1 MGKHL
6 FSRKDHVKRV
16 FAKLFACC
24 CLLSFL
30 LVTKV
35 VFADEAALVQVDKE
49 FIQASSKGDAAALAK
64 FLDSDFTWT
73 DAEGR
78 TLSRAEV
85 LNAPPKP
92 ALGNEIGASEVRQIR
107 PQVEAIMAERDKI
120 HVLRI
125 WGKRGAEWHLLVYH
139 EVVLGRGSGSPTES
153 SAKECENPCKTVP
166 YKPKNEME
174 QAILTS
180 WEELETAV
188 AERDAFSWSP
198 HIASEFTMLGS
209 TNEHALSKADRV
221 ATLNLQKVTGRGAL
235 PAPVL
240 SLQMFDF
247 GDTVVMTSVHQPFGG
262 KALRVTRL
270 WIRRDG
276 KWVMS
281 ISYQTTI
288 ESSASKTS

>member
-1 MGKHL
+1 VNRL
-6 FSRKDHVKRV
+6 

-24 CLLSFL
+24 CLLSL
-30 LVTKV
+30 LLLAKV
-35 VFADEAALVQVDKE
+35 VLADEAALVQADKE
-49 FIQASSKGDAAALAK
+49 FIQASTTGDAAALGK
-64 FLDSDFTWT
+64 LLDNDFSWT

-85 LNAPPKP
+85 LNTPPKP
-92 ALGNEIGASEVRQIR
+92 ALGNEMAASEVRQIR
-107 PQVEAIMAERDKI
+107 PQVEAIMAERDKT

-125 WGKRGAEWHLLVYH
+125 WGKRGAEWRLLVYH
-139 EVVLGRGSGSPTES
+139 EVVLGRGSGSPSES

-166 YKPKNEME
+166 YKPKNETE
-174 QAILTS
+174 QAILSS

-188 AERDAFSWSP
+188 ATRDAVNWSP
-198 HIASEFTMLGS
+198 HIAAEFTMLGS

-221 ATLNLQKVTGRGAL
+221 ATLNLQKVTGRGSL
-235 PAPVL
+235 PAPVV
-240 SLQMFDF
+240 SVQMFDF
-247 GDTVVMTSVHQPFGG
+247 GDTVVMTSVHQPYGG
-262 KALRVTRL
+262 KALRVSRL